1 MHASPRPDWL
11 STSLPAYA
19 ILLLL
24 LVALLI
30 GVGSE
35 LWPGAA
41 LIIGP
46 QPEACTDLRRSD
58 DRLVCYD
65 HEYHRSPAEPARGAL
80 APLGR
85 EVMDPHD

>member
-19 ILLLL
+19 ILLLV

-41 LIIGP
+41 LMIGP
-46 QPEACTDLRRSD
+46 QPQACADLPGND
-58 DRLVCYD
+58 ARLACYD
-65 HEYHRSPAEPARGAL
+65 HEFHHSSPEPARGAL

-85 EVMDPHD
+85 EFIDPHE

>member
-19 ILLLL
+19 ILLLM

-35 LWPGAA
+35 LWHGAA
-41 LIIGP
+41 MSGP
-46 QPEACTDLRRSD
+46 QPQACTDLPD
-58 DRLVCYD
+58 TDARLACYD
-65 HEYHRSPAEPARGAL
+65 HEFHRSPSEPAHGAL
-80 APLGR
+80 APLGG
-85 EVMDPHD
+85 DFINPHG

>member
-24 LVALLI
+24 LIALLM

-35 LWPGAA
+35 LWPVPESM
-41 LIIGP
+41 LGP
-46 QPEACTDLRRSD
+46 QPQACADLRRSD
-58 DRLVCYD
+58 ERLVCYD
-65 HEYHRSPAEPARGAL
+65 HEYQRSSAEPARGAL

-85 EVMDPHD
+85 ESINTH

>member
-1 MHASPRPDWL
+1 MHASPEPDWL

-19 ILLLL
+19 ILALM

-35 LWPGAA
+35 LWSGAA
-41 LIIGP
+41 SISGP
-46 QPEACTDLRRSD
+46 QPQACTDLPGSD
-58 DRLVCYD
+58 ARLACYD
-65 HEYHRSPAEPARGAL
+65 HEFHRSPPEPAHGAV

-85 EVMDPHD
+85 EVIGSH

>member
-1 MHASPRPDWL
+1 L

-19 ILLLL
+19 ILLLM

-35 LWPGAA
+35 LWSGAA
-41 LIIGP
+41 SMSGP
-46 QPEACTDLRRSD
+46 QPQACTDLPD
-58 DRLVCYD
+58 TDARLACYD
-65 HEYHRSPAEPARGAL
+65 HEFHRSPSEPARGAL

-85 EVMDPHD
+85 EVME

>member
-19 ILLLL
+19 ILLLM

-30 GVGSE
+30 GVGTE
-35 LWPGAA
+35 LWPDAA
-41 LIIGP
+41 MSGP
-46 QPEACTDLRRSD
+46 QPQACLDLPGTDA
-58 DRLVCYD
+58 RLACYD
-65 HEYHRSPAEPARGAL
+65 HEFHRSPPEPARGAL

-85 EVMDPHD
+85 EFTNPHG